1 MNDKV
6 GVMLMAF
13 GGPDSPDAVEPF
25 VTKLLGGKRVPP
37 PVMAKI
43 KERYRMIGGASPLA
57 QITYSQAEALQ
68 EALGG
73 DIPVE
78 VGMSYSEPT
87 IQAAINNL
95 LTKGVEQIIA
105 LSLSPHYSRVS
116 TGTYEKETRRLASS
130 LNEPVKITFA
140 EGWYDYPLY
149 LSAVAERIE
158 EALQTFE
165 EDVKDEVEIIFSA
178 HSLPKSYIEEGEPY
192 VAQLEETIKG
202 VVAHFPNTPYCLAYQ
217 SKGRG
222 KEEWL
227 GPDVETILKG
237 LANAG
242 KTNIL
247 LAPLSFVADH
257 VETLYDID
265 IEIKQHAEKLGINF
279 RRAIALNNSPKFIQ
293 ALKDKVQEA
302 YRALQ

>member
-13 GGPDSPDAVEPF
+13 GGPDSPEAVEPF

-43 KERYRMIGGASPLA
+43 KERYRIIGGASPLS
-57 QITYSQAEALQ
+57 QITHSQAEALQ

-87 IQAAINNL
+87 IRAAINRL

-116 TGTYEKETRRLASS
+116 TGTYEKETRQVVSS
-130 LNEPVKITFA
+130 LNIPIKLIFA
-140 EGWYDYPLY
+140 KGWYDYPLY
-149 LSAVAERIE
+149 LYAIAERIE
-158 EALQTFE
+158 QALQSFE
-165 EDVKDEVEIIFSA
+165 EDVKAEVEIIFSA
-178 HSLPKSYIEEGEPY
+178 HSLPLSYIEEGEPY
-192 VAQLEETIKG
+192 VAQLEETVKG
-202 VVAHFPNTPYCLAYQ
+202 VAAHFPDNPYCLAYQ

-222 KEEWL
+222 KEKWL
-227 GPDVETILKG
+227 GPDVETILNAF
-237 LANAG
+237 ANAG
-242 KTNIL
+242 KTNVL
-247 LAPLSFVADH
+247 LAPVSFVADH

-265 IEIKQHAEKLGINF
+265 VEIKQHAEKLGINF
-279 RRAIALNNSPKFIQ
+279 RRALALNNSPKFIQ

-302 YRALQ
+302 FRALQ